1 MLDLR
6 QAIVLAKWRRAL
18 LLAIY
23 LVGAGILISVEPLT
37 AEPAVT
43 DEAQEPLVHD
53 PKAQAFVHGAPEAPT
68 EAWTL
73 AAGGR
78 IYDNWWEALD
88 RKEPKG
94 THPSYPKASKQA
106 GSATWRCKEC
116 HGWDY
121 RGNQGIYGSGSHYTG
136 IPGINGA
143 IGKPTEEIAVMLRD
157 ASHGYTPD
165 MINDDELTRVAA
177 FVSRGQVDVAKYV
190 DLKTRKVVAGN
201 ANRGREIFQTTCAA
215 CHGFDGRLL
224 NWGEKDEPA
233 YIGTEAKSAPDEV
246 LHKILNS
253 HPGVQMIN
261 LRAFPLD
268 DAVDI
273 LAYTAT
279 LPEK

>member
-6 QAIVLAKWRRAL
+6 QAIDLAMWRWAL

-23 LVGAGILISVEPLT
+23 LVAASSLILGEPFT
-37 AEPAVT
+37 AEPAVA
-43 DEAQEPLVHD
+43 DEAQLPLVHD
-53 PKAQAFVHGAPEAPT
+53 PMAQAFVHGAPEAPT

-94 THPSYPKASKQA
+94 THPSYPQAGKQA

-121 RGNQGIYGSGSHYTG
+121 RGDRGNYGTGSHFTG
-136 IPGINGA
+136 IPGIDVA
-143 IGKPTEEIAVMLRD
+143 IGKPTEEIAAILRD

-165 MINDDELTRVAA
+165 MINNDELIRVAA

-190 DLKTRKVVAGN
+190 DLKTREVVAGN
-201 ANRGREIFQTTCAA
+201 AN
-215 CHGFDGRLL
+215 
-224 NWGEKDEPA
+224 K
-233 YIGTEAKSAPDEV
+233 
-246 LHKILNS
+246 
-253 HPGVQMIN
+253 
-261 LRAFPLD
+261 
-268 DAVDI
+268 
-273 LAYTAT
+273 
-279 LPEK
+279 

>member
-1 MLDLR
+1 MQGR
-6 QAIVLAKWRRAL
+6 RRGTRVERRTKAIVPGL
-18 LLAIY
+18 LLGGVVVLIVSVAIR
-23 LVGAGILISVEPLT
+23 
-37 AEPAVT
+37 PAIA
-43 DEAQEPLVHD
+43 DEDEGRPEHGPQ
-53 PKAQAFVHGAPEAPT
+53 AQAFVHGAPEVPT

-78 IYDNWWEALD
+78 IYDTWWEALD
-88 RKEPKG
+88 RKEPVG
-94 THPSYPKASKQA
+94 THPSYPKAGKQA

-121 RGNQGIYGSGSHYTG
+121 RGDQGNYRTGSHFTG
-136 IPGINGA
+136 IAGIDVA
-143 IGKPTEEIAVMLRD
+143 IGKPTEDIAAILRD
-157 ASHGYTPD
+157 ATHGYTPA
-165 MINDDELTRVAA
+165 MINDDELARVTA
-177 FVSRGQVDVAKYV
+177 FVNRGQVDVAKYV
-190 DLKTRKVVAGN
+190 DLQTRKVVAGN
-201 ANRGREIFQTTCAA
+201 ADRGREIYQTTCAA

-224 NWGEKDEPA
+224 NWGNDVEPA
-233 YIGTEAKSAPDEV
+233 YVGTEAKSAPDEV

-268 DAVDI
+268 DAVDV